1 MVLFNV
7 LLNSSRWRAASSRP
21 YGCGGNRGV
30 YHSTYD
36 TPSVSPFGLT
46 AFNRGMIATGNHN
59 FERFAAL
66 CNTPEVEPSGTS
78 CQRVA
83 KLATPTER
91 VRLFGRFLKFG
102 VAGAEKTGEGQATM
116 NKRKGMNPM
125 RVLLLCCC
133 LLGLVLPVEAAESS
147 PKYVALTFDD
157 GPSGRFTGRLLDGLK
172 ERDAHATFLLCGY
185 RVKQYPNE
193 TKRIV
198 AEGHEIGN
206 HGYSHRNMQQL
217 SRREIAQ
224 ELIDTQAL
232 LPDVNICFIRPPG
245 GCCSD
250 GVRQVAEARNLAIL
264 NWSVDPR
271 DWALADAASVERAV
285 LKNVSD
291 GDVILLHD
299 MSDSSVT
306 AALHIIDQLSAQG
319 YRFVTASQLAA
330 LRGCVPKA
338 GKTYHSFPPQ

>member
-1 MVLFNV
+1 
-7 LLNSSRWRAASSRP
+7 
-21 YGCGGNRGV
+21 
-30 YHSTYD
+30 
-36 TPSVSPFGLT
+36 
-46 AFNRGMIATGNHN
+46 
-59 FERFAAL
+59 
-66 CNTPEVEPSGTS
+66 
-78 CQRVA
+78 
-83 KLATPTER
+83 
-91 VRLFGRFLKFG
+91 
-102 VAGAEKTGEGQATM
+102 M

-125 RVLLLCCC
+125 QVLLLCCC

-232 LPDVNICFIRPPG
+232 LPDVNICFVRPPG

-338 GKTYHSFPPQ
+338 GKTYHSFPPR

>member
-1 MVLFNV
+1 
-7 LLNSSRWRAASSRP
+7 
-21 YGCGGNRGV
+21 
-30 YHSTYD
+30 
-36 TPSVSPFGLT
+36 
-46 AFNRGMIATGNHN
+46 
-59 FERFAAL
+59 
-66 CNTPEVEPSGTS
+66 
-78 CQRVA
+78 
-83 KLATPTER
+83 
-91 VRLFGRFLKFG
+91 
-102 VAGAEKTGEGQATM
+102 
-116 NKRKGMNPM
+116 
-125 RVLLLCCC
+125 
-133 LLGLVLPVEAAESS
+133 
-147 PKYVALTFDD
+147 
-157 GPSGRFTGRLLDGLK
+157 
-172 ERDAHATFLLCGY
+172 
-185 RVKQYPNE
+185 
-193 TKRIV
+193 
-198 AEGHEIGN
+198 
-206 HGYSHRNMQQL
+206 MQQL

-232 LPDVNICFIRPPG
+232 LPDVNICFVRPPG

-271 DWALADAASVERAV
+271 DWALTDAASVERAV